1 MIEVKGLKEE
11 AATLNSR
18 NVIGVGYF
26 QTPRIG
32 AWNENRVERRV
43 FLKSKCFTHN
53 ILNLTADT
61 LLMHNTS
68 PS

>member
-32 AWNENRVERRV
+32 AWNENRVESRV

-53 ILNLTADT
+53 ILN
-61 LLMHNTS
+61 
-68 PS
+68 